1 MQSGVL
7 LLVMAMCLTPGVDVL
22 AKQLTA
28 EHSPFAVA
36 FFRYFAGGVVALC
49 VAKALGKPI
58 HIPKAA
64 RMGQVF
70 RTGLLVASMT
80 CLITAFS
87 MVPIAYA
94 VGGFLISPIV
104 STLLCV
110 AFLGEKLTKTRILG
124 VVLSLIGAVLI
135 AKPAAGIEMGT
146 VFALAGGVLLGAYLA
161 STRGSSDT
169 GGALSTLAVQC
180 FIGAG
185 LVAPLAFWGG
195 LPEMNW
201 PLIYSIVGLGVFSA
215 GAHFLT
221 VAAFERTD
229 ASVLS
234 PFMYFNLIA
243 AVIVGYFWFNE
254 VPSFASMIGL
264 FVIAGGGLVTMAP
277 QLFAVMAERKVS
289 NFKGEERQQ
298 SAFA

>member
-28 EHSPFAVA
+28 EHSPFQVA

-49 VAKALGKPI
+49 IARALGKPI

-64 RMGQVF
+64 RAGQVF

-87 MVPIAYA
+87 MVPMAYA
-94 VGGFLISPIV
+94 VGGFLIAPIV

-110 AFLGEKLTKTRILG
+110 AFFGERLTMLRVVG
-124 VVLSLIGAVLI
+124 VVLSLVGAVLI
-135 AKPAAGIEMGT
+135 AKPAAGIELGT
-146 VFALAGGVLLGAYLA
+146 LFALAGGVLLGAYLA
-161 STRGSSDT
+161 FTRGSADT

-180 FIGAG
+180 FIGAA
-185 LVAPLAFWGG
+185 LVAPMAFFHGVPD
-195 LPEMNW
+195 LNW
-201 PLIYSIVGLGVFSA
+201 PLLASIAGLGVFSA

-221 VAAFERTD
+221 VAAYERTD

-243 AVIVGYFWFNE
+243 AVVVGYLWFNE
-254 VPSFASMIGL
+254 VPSFVSLLGL
-264 FVIAGGGLVTMAP
+264 LAIVSGGLVTMAP
-277 QLFAVMAERKVS
+277 QLWAAVAPRKMP
-289 NFKGEERQQ
+289 QDL
-298 SAFA
+298 AFRHRLATA

>member
-1 MQSGVL
+1 
-7 LLVMAMCLTPGVDVL
+7 
-22 AKQLTA
+22 
-28 EHSPFAVA
+28 VA
-36 FFRYFAGGVVALC
+36 FFRYFAGGIVAVCL
-49 VAKALGKPI
+49 AKALGKPI
-58 HIPKAA
+58 HIPKEA
-64 RMGQVF
+64 RVGQVF

-87 MVPIAYA
+87 MVPMAYA

-110 AFLGEKLTKTRILG
+110 VFLGEKLTRLRVLG
-124 VVLSLIGAVLI
+124 VVLSLVGAVLI
-135 AKPAAGIEMGT
+135 AKPAAGIEIGT
-146 VFALAGGVLLGAYLA
+146 VLALAGGALLGAYLA
-161 STRGSSDT
+161 CTRGSSDT

-201 PLIYSIVGLGVFSA
+201 PLIYSIAGLGVFSA

-221 VAAFERTD
+221 VAAFERAD
-229 ASVLS
+229 SSVLS

-243 AVIVGYFWFNE
+243 AVIVGYLWFNE
-254 VPSFASMIGL
+254 IPSFASMIGL
-264 FVIAGGGLVTMAP
+264 FAIVSGGLVTMTPQIVDALSGMTNSVVCVTVPILVVTKEGEYYGFEFSCRRAP
-277 QLFAVMAERKVS
+277 
-289 NFKGEERQQ
+289 
-298 SAFA
+298 